1 MHKQALFCGI
11 RQASLGNQSGMNFL
25 KLPFLNSIILNDL
38 QSVFYSNKTKISAV
52 KIDKKPGRSV
62 LFSAQKLLYLADTLD
77 NLVFRFPRTLTFQCF
92 GEILKFNLGFP
103 LNFYQFFIQI
113 TFLAK
118 KLRLALIY
126 PIYKCL
132 NSILFCDFIS
142 LMNNQNNYAQVY

>member
-11 RQASLGNQSGMNFL
+11 QQASLGNQSGINFF
-25 KLPFLNSIILNDL
+25 KLSFLNSIILNHL
-38 QSVFYSNKTKISAV
+38 QSIFYSNKIKISAV

-92 GEILKFNLGFP
+92 GEALKFNLGFP
-103 LNFYQFFIQI
+103 LNFYQFSIQI

-126 PIYKCL
+126 PIYKRL
-132 NSILFCDFIS
+132 NSTPFCDFIS
-142 LMNNQNNYAQVY
+142 LMNNQYNYARVY